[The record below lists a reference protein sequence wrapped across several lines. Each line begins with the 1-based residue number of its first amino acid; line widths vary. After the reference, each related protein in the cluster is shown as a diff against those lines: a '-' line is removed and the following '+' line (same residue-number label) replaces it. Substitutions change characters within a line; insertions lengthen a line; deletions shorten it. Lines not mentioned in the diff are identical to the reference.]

1 MLVVY
6 VTNHLQSSQII
17 PTSNYISSVLANTLN
32 KGTVTLQVI
41 LVAISLIHYYIIGFI
56 ACPHATLV
64 TDDVYVSV
72 KNTCGLSLLL
82 QHLYPVEKEF
92 HVQ

>member
-17 PTSNYISSVLANTLN
+17 PTFNYISSVQTNTLN

-41 LVAISLIHYYIIGFI
+41 LVVISLIHYYIIGFI
-56 ACPHATLV
+56 VCPHAALV
-64 TDDVYVSV
+64 IDDV
-72 KNTCGLSLLL
+72 KNTCGLYLLL
-82 QHLYPVEKEF
+82 QYLYPV
-92 HVQ
+92 